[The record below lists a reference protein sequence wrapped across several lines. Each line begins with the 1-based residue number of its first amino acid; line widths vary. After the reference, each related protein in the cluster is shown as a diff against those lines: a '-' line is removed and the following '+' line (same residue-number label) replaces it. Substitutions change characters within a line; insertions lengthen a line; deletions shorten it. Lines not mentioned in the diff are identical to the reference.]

1 MANELLEVAPVVQS
15 MPTTGWFYQT
25 SGSARRRVSKNK
37 GSELNGI
44 FDVAGVPGHTHN
56 SSAVVSIDANY
67 STYRTTAIQ
76 VPAGVWSYD
85 ALALPAGLL
94 MDSEEPDHTE
104 ERYDRCIEKCVG
116 YITLFPENC
125 TGNIHEPARSISE
138 IRTLVAPKARLD
150 TLTYVEQRRGWVVP
164 VDEDDEKYERDLLV
178 SDYPSIDLDV
188 RPLGV
193 VKNNSIT
200 ITASDVPGSLFI
212 ETTAGAYFSIAL

>member
-1 MANELLEVAPVVQS
+1 MANELPEVAPDVQS
-15 MPTTGWFYQT
+15 MPTSGWFYQT

-37 GSELNGI
+37 GTELNGI

-67 STYRTTAIQ
+67 SAYRTTAIE
-76 VPAGVWSYD
+76 VPAGVWSYG

-94 MDSEEPDHTE
+94 IDSEEPDHQD

-125 TGNIHEPARSISE
+125 TGHIREPARSISE
-138 IRTLVAPKARLD
+138 VRTLVAPKARLD

-164 VDEDDEKYERDLLV
+164 VDKDYAQHERDLLV
-178 SDYPSIDLDV
+178 SDYPYIDLDV
-188 RPLGV
+188 RPLGAV
-193 VKNNSIT
+193 TWNSPAIT
-200 ITASDVPGSLFI
+200 DSDVPGSLFI
-212 ETTAGAYFSIAL
+212 ESAEHYFCI